1 MRRTRRQRDARVRRM
16 RAILALFLLS
26 LPAPALAD
34 VANVIFEN
42 DLFYRRDRDYTNGI
56 EFNWSPSPDR
66 DSAHPAWLVERL
78 PAFFAKDE
86 IRASYSLGQMMFTP
100 EDTKASDPPLDM
112 RPYAG
117 YLYGAIALT
126 GRSEGREDQLRIQL
140 GMIGPASLAAD
151 SQDLVHRIRG
161 FDLPQGWHTQLRD
174 EPGLVISYRRMN
186 ELASIDTGGAR
197 IFDLAANYGGAL
209 GNVFDYVDAGLT
221 ARLGFGLPEDS
232 GPPQIDPSRPGS
244 RLYQPQAEFGA
255 YLFAGIQ
262 GRAVARNLFLDGNSF
277 QASRSVPKEILVG
290 DVSAGAALAFKRFRL
305 SFMHVFRSR
314 EYRTQNGFDQFGTLS
329 LSVSL

>member
-1 MRRTRRQRDARVRRM
+1 VCVALL
-16 RAILALFLLS
+16 ILGFSGSAW
-26 LPAPALAD
+26 AD
-34 VANVIFEN
+34 TYNVIFEN

-66 DSAHPAWLVERL
+66 DAAHPAWLADRL
-78 PAFFAKDE
+78 PGFFAKNDL
-86 IRASYSLGQMMFTP
+86 RASYSFGQMMFTP
-100 EDTKASDPPLDM
+100 EDTKAFDPPADM

-117 YLYGAIALT
+117 YLYGAVALT

-161 FDLPQGWHTQLRD
+161 FDLPRGWHTQLRD
-174 EPGLVISYRRMN
+174 EPGLVISYRRTSV
-186 ELASIDTGGAR
+186 LASSDSQGAR

-209 GNVFDYVDAGLT
+209 GNVFDYVDSGLT
-221 ARLGFGLPEDS
+221 ARLGFGLPDDN

-244 RLYQPQAEFGA
+244 RFYQPQAEFGA
-255 YLFAGIQ
+255 YLFAGVQ

-277 QASRSVPKEILVG
+277 QASRNVQKEILVG
-290 DVSAGAALAFKRFRL
+290 DVSAGAALAFRRFRL

-314 EYRTQNGFDQFGTLS
+314 EYRTQNGFDQFGTLALS
-329 LSVSL
+329 LNL